1 MPTTSREEMEALL
14 AKLRREVAD
23 AGELDAGQRA
33 RIDAL
38 QAEIERGVAAAD
50 DQHAETLREQLR
62 EHIDE
67 FQRSHPTMTLVLGR
81 ILDHLNKMGI

>member
-23 AGELDAGQRA
+23 AGELSATQRA

-38 QAEIERGVAAAD
+38 QEQIERRVAAAD
-50 DQHAETLREQLR
+50 EQHAETLREQLR